1 MKEKSLMNVHDTMI
15 RGAEIAYTWR
25 SNNAYHCISMYA
37 NFEWCGFGGAVFL
50 GEFDSCM
57 LGGLE
62 KMYNWFYTVKYKKPN
77 FAVAQK

>member
-1 MKEKSLMNVHDTMI
+1 
-15 RGAEIAYTWR
+15 
-25 SNNAYHCISMYA
+25 MYA
-37 NFEWCGFGGAVFL
+37 NFEWCGFGGAVFF

-57 LGGLE
+57 LGRLE